1 LSIGEDVPWPND
13 VVTRTVYGT
22 YLTAAGAGAQGRVTF
37 TPSSRILDSDDAVI
51 IEDAIVATLSNA
63 GYFEVDL
70 PTTDNDLLTP
80 KSWTYEVNIRLF
92 GVKPQRF
99 KAILPYGD
107 GSDVDI
113 INDISTSTSTFT
125 QGVGAPDT
133 VQGPIGP
140 RGPGTLTGIGLPV
153 YTDGFDGDIYI
164 DTDTGY
170 YYGPKAAGE
179 WPGVPF
185 FTAGANQRHIHT
197 QSAVSAT
204 WTITHLLGGRPS
216 VSVVDSSGTV
226 VVGEVRYDSNTVV
239 TVLFTTPF
247 SGYAYLT

>member
-1 LSIGEDVPWPND
+1 MPWPND
-13 VVTRTVYGT
+13 VVTRTVTGT
-22 YLTAAGAGAQGRVTF
+22 YLTPQGNAAVGRVTF
-37 TPSSRILDSDDAVI
+37 TPTARIVDINDDVI
-51 IEDAIVATLSNA
+51 IEDTITATLSA
-63 GYFEVDL
+63 SGVFTVSL
-70 PTTDNDLLTP
+70 PTTDNTLLSP
-80 KSWTYEVNIRLF
+80 QGWAYQVNVRLR
-92 GVKPQRF
+92 GVKPQKF
-99 KAILPYGD
+99 YAFLPLGD
-107 GSDVDI
+107 GSSVDL
-113 INDISTSTSTFT
+113 NQELSGSATVTDATAPTS
-125 QGVGAPDT
+125 VR
-133 VQGPIGP
+133 GPIGP
-140 RGPGTLTGIGLPV
+140 RGPGTVTGIGLPTYV
-153 YTDGFDGDIYI
+153 IGQDGDIYI

-197 QSAVSAT
+197 QSAASAT
-204 WTITHLLGGRPS
+204 WTITHVLGGRPS